1 MVQKK
6 WVVLARLSIHPSDAP
21 LVLSVVLFS
30 WSILTTIQLRVHCVH
45 FYYRGG
51 HSEDSSF
58 KLTNTPQKPCTILIC
73 ISKGFSKKYGVLDMN
88 FFPFC
93 RIFRQDNKKEM
104 WLIFSDA
111 GDVFCQS
118 LFHIRACWAYFTLV
132 LKLFSPCHGS
142 STVDVTKH
150 LTV

>member
-1 MVQKK
+1 
-6 WVVLARLSIHPSDAP
+6 
-21 LVLSVVLFS
+21 
-30 WSILTTIQLRVHCVH
+30 
-45 FYYRGG
+45 
-51 HSEDSSF
+51 
-58 KLTNTPQKPCTILIC
+58 
-73 ISKGFSKKYGVLDMN
+73 MN

-132 LKLFSPCHGS
+132 LKLCSPCHGS

-150 LTV
+150 LTVSLVTELNNLCIAMSEVFT